1 MDIVSLLDTLLTS
14 VFKAEK
20 DFFENPKD
28 FSNLETSVKSST
40 EAFAAGF
47 LGAIL
52 SEMDQAI
59 RKSVW
64 REQRYVVHRNDTRTL
79 VSSVGDIS
87 FECTYFRSC
96 TDRSR
101 FTHLLED
108 LIRSEEH
115 TSELQSR

>member
-14 VFKAEK
+14 IFKAEE
-20 DFFENPKD
+20 DFLKNPKE

-52 SEMDQAI
+52 SELDQAI

-64 REQRYVVHRNDTRTL
+64 REQHYVVHRNDISTL
-79 VSSVGDIS
+79 VN
-87 FECTYFRSC
+87 
-96 TDRSR
+96 SR
-101 FTHLLED
+101 FSALHTVGMNKKTHRINMKMYFNFFLTK
-108 LIRSEEH
+108 ITFH
-115 TSELQSR
+115 IIHA

>member
-59 RKSVW
+59 RKSTW
-64 REQRYVVHRNDTRTL
+64 RGQRYAVHRNDTRTL

-87 FECTYFRSC
+87 FKCTYFRSL
-96 TDRSR
+96 TDKSSSALRASQGNVAMVA
-101 FTHLLED
+101 LP
-108 LIRSEEH
+108 
-115 TSELQSR
+115 